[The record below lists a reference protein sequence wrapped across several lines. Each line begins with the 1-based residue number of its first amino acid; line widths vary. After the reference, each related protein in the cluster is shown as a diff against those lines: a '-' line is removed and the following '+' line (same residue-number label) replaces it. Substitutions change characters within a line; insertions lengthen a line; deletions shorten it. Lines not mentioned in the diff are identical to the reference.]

1 MGLSV
6 NGHYVDT
13 ELRLGF
19 NEAQEE
25 ETATENGTH
34 SLEQSNAFESVL
46 GGASG
51 ELQVANQMCEELR
64 TKLIAA
70 ENQLVA
76 MQSRNA
82 ANEQSVITLQ
92 ERLDKL
98 LESQEKAD
106 EQIPEAEVYE
116 PENPEV
122 VLSFHKSD
130 HKNRLVM
137 LLLVSCKPSRHLI
150 AFNI

>member
-6 NGHYVDT
+6 NRQYVDT

-25 ETATENGTH
+25 ETATENGTQ
-34 SLEQSNAFESVL
+34 SLVQTDGFESGL
-46 GGASG
+46 GGNSG
-51 ELQVANQMCEELR
+51 ELEVANQMCEELR

-70 ENQLVA
+70 ENQLFA

-82 ANEQSVITLQ
+82 ANEHSVITLQ

-106 EQIPEAEVYE
+106 EQIPEAEVM
-116 PENPEV
+116 NQKI
-122 VLSFHKSD
+122 L
-130 HKNRLVM
+130 R
-137 LLLVSCKPSRHLI
+137 
-150 AFNI
+150 